1 MHADQLT
8 DPIVDHGEG
17 PVFSDRWAGPR
28 WVDMLAGDILE
39 LAPDGSTARH
49 HVGTVAAVIRPR
61 RGGGHVVAG
70 ERGLLLADDDALDA
84 PVRALPEI
92 WAGAEVRSEGVRMN
106 EGGCDPAGNL
116 YLGSMAYDGRDGG
129 GNLYRFGPDLAP
141 EVAVPEVTISNG
153 LEWSPDDAL
162 AYYVDTRTGR
172 IDVFDWDAEGGL
184 RNRRPFV
191 EIDGEGGPD
200 GLTVDAEGGVWV
212 ALYGGWAVR
221 RYTPQGRLDAVIEV
235 PARQVTAVTFA
246 GPELDQ
252 LIITT
257 SRHGLPEDDTGPA
270 GSLFGARPG
279 IRGRPVRE
287 FAG

>member
-1 MHADQLT
+1 MRADQLT
-8 DPIVDHGEG
+8 DPVVDHGEG
-17 PVFSDRWAGPR
+17 PVYSARWRGPR

-39 LAPDGSTARH
+39 LGPDGAVARQ

-61 RGGGHVVAG
+61 RGGGHVIAG

-84 PVRALPEI
+84 PLRALPEV
-92 WAGAEVRSEGVRMN
+92 WTGSDVRLN

-116 YLGSMAYDGRDGG
+116 YLGSMAYDGRPGG
-129 GNLYRFGPDLAP
+129 GTLYRFGPDLAA
-141 EVAVPEVTISNG
+141 EVALPEVTVSNG
-153 LEWSPDDAL
+153 LEWSPDDSL
-162 AYYVDTRTGR
+162 AYYVDTRTDR
-172 IDVFDWDAEGGL
+172 IDVFDWDPEGGL

-191 EIDGEGGPD
+191 EVEGDGGPD
-200 GLTVDAEGGVWV
+200 GLTVDADGGVWV

-221 RYTPQGRLDAVIEV
+221 RYTAQGRLDQVIEV

-257 SRHGLPEDDTGPA
+257 SRHGLDDDVGPA
-270 GSLFGARPG
+270 GALFGARPG

>member
-1 MHADQLT
+1 MQADQLT
-8 DPIVDHGEG
+8 EPVVDHGEG
-17 PVFSDRWAGPR
+17 PVYSVRWAGPR

-39 LAPDGSTARH
+39 LRPDGEVARQ

-61 RGGGHVVAG
+61 RGGGHVIAG

-84 PVRALPEI
+84 PVRAQPEV
-92 WAGAEVRSEGVRMN
+92 WAGTDVRMN

-116 YLGSMAYDGRDGG
+116 YLGSMAYDGRPGG
-129 GNLYRFGPDLAP
+129 GTLYRFGPDLAP
-141 EVAVPEVTISNG
+141 TVAVPEVTISNG

-172 IDVFDWDAEGGL
+172 IDVFDWDPDGGL
-184 RNRRPFV
+184 RDRRPFV
-191 EIDGEGGPD
+191 EVDGEGGPD

-221 RYTPQGRLDAVIEV
+221 RYTAAGRLDEVIEV
-235 PARQVTAVTFA
+235 PARQVTALTFA

-257 SRHGLPEDDTGPA
+257 SRHGLEDDVGPA
-270 GSLFGARPG
+270 GALFGARPG

>member
-1 MHADQLT
+1 MQPEQLT

-17 PVFSDRWAGPR
+17 PVYSARWPGPR
-28 WVDMLAGDILE
+28 WVDLLAGDIVE
-39 LAPDGSTARH
+39 LRPDSTVARQ
-49 HVGTVAAVIRPR
+49 HVGTVAAMIRPR
-61 RGGGHVVAG
+61 RGGGHVIAG
-70 ERGLLLADDDALDA
+70 ERGLLLADDDALAA
-84 PVRALPEI
+84 PVRALPEV
-92 WAGAEVRSEGVRMN
+92 WTGSAVRMN

-116 YLGSMAYDGRDGG
+116 YLGSMAYDGRPGG
-129 GNLYRFGPDLAP
+129 GTLYRFGPDLAA
-141 EVAVPEVTISNG
+141 EVALPEVTVSNG

-162 AYYVDTRTGR
+162 AYYVDTRTHR
-172 IDVFDWDAEGGL
+172 IDVFDWDPEGGL

-191 EIDGEGGPD
+191 EVDGDGGPD

-221 RYTPQGRLDAVIEV
+221 RYTAQGRLDEVIEV

-257 SRHGLPEDDTGPA
+257 SRHGLEDDVGPA
-270 GSLFGARPG
+270 GALFGARPG

>member
-1 MHADQLT
+1 MHAEQLT

-28 WVDMLAGDILE
+28 WVDLLAGDILE
-39 LAPDGSTARH
+39 LDPDSGPRRH
-49 HVGTVAAVIRPR
+49 HVGTVAAMIRPR
-61 RGGGHVVAG
+61 LGGGHVIAG

-84 PVRALPEI
+84 PVRVLPEV
-92 WAGAEVRSEGVRMN
+92 WDSTEVRMN

-141 EVAVPEVTISNG
+141 TVAVPAVTISNG
-153 LEWSPDDAL
+153 LDWSPDETL

-246 GPELDQ
+246 GPDLDQ

-257 SRHGLPEDDTGPA
+257 SRHGLSDDDAGPA
-270 GSLFGARPG
+270 GSLFGVRPG

>member
-1 MHADQLT
+1 MRADQLT
-8 DPIVDHGEG
+8 EPIVDHGEG
-17 PVFSDRWAGPR
+17 PVYSARWSGPR
-28 WVDMLAGDILE
+28 WVDLLAGDILQ
-39 LAPDGSTARH
+39 LGPDGTTARQ
-49 HVGTVAAVIRPR
+49 HVGSVAAMIRPR
-61 RGGGHVVAG
+61 RGGGHVIAG

-84 PVRALPEI
+84 PVRALPEV
-92 WAGAEVRSEGVRMN
+92 WDTAGSKGAGVRMN

-116 YLGSMAYDGRDGG
+116 YLGSMAYDGREGG
-129 GNLYRFGPDLAP
+129 GTLYRFGPDLAP
-141 EVAVPEVTISNG
+141 VVAVPEVTISNG
-153 LEWSPDDAL
+153 LEWSPDETL

-184 RNRRPFV
+184 RNRRPLV
-191 EIDGEGGPD
+191 EVDGEGGPD

-221 RYTPQGRLDAVIEV
+221 RYTPQGRLDEVIEV

-246 GPELDQ
+246 GPALDQ

-257 SRHGLPEDDTGPA
+257 SRHGLGDDAGPA
-270 GSLFGARPG
+270 GALFGARPG